1 MSYVR
6 PCPRCG
12 DTRPAEE
19 FFCEGKFRDQAC
31 GWPLIDV
38 LPVPEA
44 AARTEP
50 SPKRLEAAAA
60 DSSAGAASGR
70 CRNGH
75 PMDPGEFMCMVCGE
89 PTATEQTGSTPEKP
103 PDTTGNAPHPRVVN
117 GWILGTELGVISGE
131 SDLFLASK
139 EPADGTRL
147 HETAVFK
154 HYRRGIEP
162 EASLYPALR
171 TLDPDHGLRL
181 LDAGR
186 SEDRAFEV
194 WEYLPLG
201 TLGAIP
207 VAEKAVPEFVH
218 AAVREIGSALHGLA
232 QMQIIHRDLKPANVL
247 VRSREPLDLVLA
259 DFSTATVSEFDLQ
272 LTMTR
277 QTTRYAAP
285 ETIAGT
291 CSAASDWWSL
301 GVIVLEMLTQGR
313 GFEGV
318 HERAFLLHLVTRGL
332 RVPDDLPEEWREL
345 LMGLLTRDPSR
356 RWAWPEV
363 ERWLGGERGIPNGYR
378 DDNAAAAGQ
387 GQSIRI
393 GERAWSTPESFAL
406 AAAESSAWDE
416 ARALLLAG
424 RLATWLQE
432 RGGERDIS
440 RAAQVRSLAA
450 DNALPEDARLAAALL
465 TLNENLPLCLHG
477 EIITPAWVLSHPD
490 VALAWLD
497 SPLPTHLRRMGR
509 EAWFVRLRERADRV
523 RARLRETGIEC
534 DQAQLSAALLATSRS
549 MLETR
554 WRERRRLYPEAEQP
568 ALASTVERRTP
579 TEEDLII
586 LVAAPLDAFR
596 PATDVLDEAERE
608 ATRAEVIFSRDEAA
622 PWFEQG
628 RREILDALN
637 ERLGNFVR
645 CGRETAD
652 QWADDFRQDR
662 RITLARALVLL
673 SLRPEEWREPPRQ
686 EYVRNVLDFFH
697 RRLVTGLQRG
707 GLVRMTIGRTT
718 ARLDLTELAGPARS
732 AEAIL
737 EALLTR
743 QSQPVPL
750 DPTPLLSDPQRE
762 QRLRR
767 LSQNASAYRRDTG
780 INALYLGFPF
790 VTLRDARAGEATKP
804 RIAPVLLWP
813 VRLEMPAGAR
823 GTVRLSFDA
832 ERDEVRVNPALE
844 GLLGSLA
851 PAWREVLD
859 DLRGRDHLEL
869 QAALDALVPLAAL
882 LQPAGDQGHTG
893 SPRLSSL
900 PPATVRVAAGQIQLH
915 ASAVLFHSDFS
926 GQTIAE
932 DLKQLA
938 MRPIQGTALEVA
950 IRAGMVQSSDEPLA
964 PPVESD
970 RYFTAASDPSQQAA
984 VFRARQAPGLV
995 VQGPPGTGKSQTIV
1009 NVVCDAIGRG
1019 ERVLIVCQ
1027 KLAALDVVRKRLE
1040 AEGLAER
1047 LFFLKDAVSDRRPAL
1062 QALREQLEQPV
1073 RTANDDAQLQFERES
1088 LARHIEALEKELNG
1102 AHTALRETSPDRP
1115 GHLSYRELLDRLIE
1129 VERGQ
1134 HPPVSFAPLGAA
1146 LGQIDYA
1153 AAEQLIAEIA
1163 PLTPLWREAKY
1174 EDSPLHCLADF
1185 RTDEA
1190 TLGDFR
1196 EAFEALRTA
1205 EARREEIL
1213 RQSTRFFDIETP
1225 DLLQRWLT
1233 EHEAALRALPPVVA
1247 QSLARW
1253 AEIFTPASPD
1263 QAPAAEQ
1270 LIPWLELMAKRMLVL
1285 DGWTLEPVIYEK
1297 LASRGTAPLQRLSA
1311 QAERLTHPPRS
1322 IFARLNLGR
1331 WIARRRLNQWLRA
1344 AGVDSDAI
1352 DLSTL
1357 HAAAELELNLR
1368 KHRPSLQQWREA
1380 LGDSPTSSPE
1390 PLPVMRAAVKRLLER
1405 LQPVIAAAR
1414 RVQVCPLHGAAE
1426 ELRHGGDPQACASV
1440 LDVCRASLALWAATR
1455 ESDTRLH
1462 SATMWFDPAWIAER
1476 QLSFTEHRPAS
1487 SSMDQLATAFPTLP
1501 AFQTFRL
1508 RASVLNRAA
1517 FPIFTLLRMRD
1528 EVWQRVA
1535 IVDLPNEIMRT
1546 LRREALLAWKF
1557 AAEKACPA
1565 LLMERDEL
1573 EQKVRLLGQK
1583 DDAMREANRRLLTKC
1598 SARAEIA
1605 NRSRWDD
1612 VVMLTGQRARRLR
1625 EVVERGDPLGLFKLR
1640 PVWMVNPEM
1649 ASRLFP
1655 LQAGLFDLVI
1665 FDEASQLPV
1674 ECVLPGLFRAKRV
1687 VVSGDEKQM
1696 PPSRFF
1702 GSQLDSDEE
1711 EGGDEWL
1718 NADDERFDETERER
1732 LTQAAGRREV
1742 KDCTDLLA
1750 LTQNLLP
1757 TATLE
1762 IHYRSKY
1769 RQLIDFSNAAFYSG
1783 RLNVPARH
1791 PASEVR
1797 RAKPI
1802 EVDRVNGRYADQT
1815 NETEADRV
1823 VHRLRELWRAPAGQ
1837 RPSVGVVTF
1846 NLKQA
1851 DLIQDR
1857 LETLAE
1863 EDDDFRREWEVEQA
1877 RTQRGEDMGFF
1888 VKNLENVQGDERDW
1902 IIFSTTFGRDA
1913 AGTFRRNFG
1922 VLGQHG
1928 GERRLNVAVTR
1939 AREKVLLVTSLPV
1952 NEISTWT
1959 TNHGRR
1965 PPSIPRDFLQGWLA
1979 YAERLHAGELDAAA
1993 DLLSAL
1999 NEGGERTERT
2009 RNGNHAMSP
2018 LTEDVAAFLRRL
2030 GHEPVAA
2037 AGDAFGVDFALIDPR
2052 TGLFGLGVECD
2063 APSHPVLKSARAREL
2078 WRPSVLTASIPVL
2091 HRVGSRAWYHNQAA
2105 EQERLR
2111 TAVHLALG
2119 T

>member
-1 MSYVR
+1 MCQGRFHEQVCHWS
-6 PCPRCG
+6 
-12 DTRPAEE
+12 
-19 FFCEGKFRDQAC
+19 
-31 GWPLIDV
+31 LIDV
-38 LPVPEA
+38 LPVPEEAEA
-44 AARTEP
+44 AARAVSSATTAEPPATESAP
-50 SPKRLEAAAA
+50 SPGS
-60 DSSAGAASGR
+60 DH

-75 PMDPGEFMCMVCGE
+75 PMEAGEFMCMVCGE
-89 PTATEQTGSTPEKP
+89 PAAAAPIDSTPEER
-103 PDTTGNAPHPRVVN
+103 PDTPGDKTPSRVVH
-117 GWILGTELGVISGE
+117 GWTLGTELRVISGE
-131 SDLFLASK
+131 SDLFFATK
-139 EPADGTRL
+139 ESADGIEV

-162 EASLYPALR
+162 EVSLYPALR
-171 TLDPDHGLRL
+171 ALDPDHGLRL

-201 TLGAIP
+201 MLGAIP
-207 VAEKAVPEFVH
+207 AAEKEASEFAH

-356 RWAWPEV
+356 RWAWSEV
-363 ERWLGGERGIPNGYR
+363 ERWLGGERGIPNGYS
-378 DDNAAAAGQ
+378 DDNASAAGQ
-387 GQSIRI
+387 GQSLRL
-393 GERAWSTPESFAL
+393 GGRAWSTPESFAL
-406 AAAESSAWDE
+406 AAADSSAWDE
-416 ARALLLAG
+416 ARDLLLSG
-424 RLATWLQE
+424 RLASWLQE
-432 RGGERDIS
+432 RGGERDEA
-440 RAAQVRSLAA
+440 RAAQVRSLVA
-450 DNALPEDARLAAALL
+450 DITLPEDARLAAALV
-465 TLNENLPLCLHG
+465 TLNQNLPLCLRG

-490 VALAWLD
+490 VALMWLE
-497 SPLPTHLRRMGR
+497 SPLPTRLRRLDR

-534 DQAQLSAALLATSRS
+534 DEAQLSAALLATSRS

-554 WRERRRLYPEAEQP
+554 WWERRRLYPEAEQP

-586 LVAAPLDAFR
+586 LVSAPLDAFR

-608 ATRAEVIFSRDEAA
+608 ATRAQVTFSRDGVS

-743 QSQPVPL
+743 QSQPVAL
-750 DPTPLLSDPQRE
+750 DPTPLLADPQRE

-790 VTLRDARAGEATKP
+790 VTLRDARSSEAAKP

-813 VRLEMPAGAR
+813 VRLEMPAGER
-823 GTVRLSFDA
+823 GAVRLSFDA

-844 GLLGSLA
+844 GLLGGLA

-859 DLRGRDHLEL
+859 DMRGRDHLDL
-869 QAALDALVPLAAL
+869 QAVLDALVPLAAL
-882 LQPAGDQGHTG
+882 VKPAGDQGRLDG
-893 SPRLSSL
+893 PRLSPL

-938 MRPIQGTALEVA
+938 MRPIQGTALEIAV
-950 IRAGMVQSSDEPLA
+950 RAGMVQASGELPA
-964 PPVESD
+964 PPAESD

-1073 RTANDDAQLQFERES
+1073 RSTNDDAQLQFEREG

-1115 GHLSYRELLDRLIE
+1115 GHLSYRELLERLIE
-1129 VERGQ
+1129 VERGPQ
-1134 HPPVSFAPLGAA
+1134 QPVSFAPLGAA
-1146 LGQIDYA
+1146 LGQFDHA
-1153 AAEQLIAEIA
+1153 TAEQLIAEIA

-1185 RTDEA
+1185 RTDEV
-1190 TLGDFR
+1190 TLADFR
-1196 EAFEALRTA
+1196 EAFEALQTA
-1205 EARREEIL
+1205 EGRRYEIL
-1213 RQSTRFFDIETP
+1213 RQNARFFDIETP
-1225 DLLQRWLT
+1225 ESLQHWLA
-1233 EHEAALRALPPVVA
+1233 EHEAALRALPAAVA

-1253 AEIFTPASPD
+1253 ADIFTPPVPD
-1263 QAPAAEQ
+1263 QPPSAEQ
-1270 LIPWLELMAKRMLVL
+1270 LIPWLEHMDERMRIL
-1285 DGWTLEPVIYEK
+1285 DRWTLEPVLYEK
-1297 LASRGTAPLQRLSA
+1297 LAARGTAPLRRLAA
-1311 QAERLTHPPRS
+1311 QVERLAHPPRS
-1322 IFARLNLGR
+1322 IFARLNPSR

-1344 AGVDSDAI
+1344 AGADADAI

-1357 HAAAELELNLR
+1357 QAAAELELNLR
-1368 KHRPSLQQWREA
+1368 EERQNLQQWREA
-1380 LGDSPTSSPE
+1380 LGDSPTRSPE
-1390 PLPVMRAAVKRLLER
+1390 PLPAMRTTVRRLLER

-1414 RVQVCPLHGAAE
+1414 RVQACPLQSAAE

-1455 ESDTRLH
+1455 ESATRLQ
-1462 SATMWFDPAWIAER
+1462 SAAMWFEPSWIAER
-1476 QLSFTEHRPAS
+1476 QLSFAEHRPAS
-1487 SSMDQLATAFPTLP
+1487 DSMEQFITAFPTIP

-1508 RASVLNRAA
+1508 RAGVLNRAA

-1528 EVWQRVA
+1528 EFWQRIA
-1535 IVDLPNEIMRT
+1535 AADLPNEIIRT

-1583 DDAMREANRRLLTKC
+1583 DDAMREANRRLLRKC
-1598 SARAEIA
+1598 SARAQIA
-1605 NRSRWDD
+1605 NRDRWDD

-1674 ECVLPGLFRAKRV
+1674 EYVLPALFRAKRV

-1732 LTQAAGRREV
+1732 LAQAAGRREV

-1815 NETEADRV
+1815 NETEANRV
-1823 VHRLRELWRAPAGQ
+1823 VARLRELWRTPADQ

-1863 EDDDFRREWEVEQA
+1863 GDDDFRRAWEVEQA

-1913 AGTFRRNFG
+1913 AGTFRKNFG

-1939 AREKVLLVTSLPV
+1939 AREKVLLITSLPL

-1965 PPSIPRDFLQGWLA
+1965 PPSSPRDFLQGWLA

-1993 DLLSAL
+1993 DLLRAL
-1999 NEGGERTERT
+1999 NEGGEHADRT
-2009 RNGNHAMSP
+2009 RHGNHATSP
-2018 LTEDVAAFLRRL
+2018 LAEDVAAFLRRL

-2063 APSHPVLKSARAREL
+2063 APSHPVLETARAREL

-2091 HRVGSRAWYHNQAA
+2091 HRVGSRAWYHHQAA
-2105 EQERLR
+2105 EQDRLR

>member
-12 DTRPAEE
+12 DARPAEE
-19 FFCEGKFRDQAC
+19 FFCEGKVHDKAC
-31 GWPLIDV
+31 GWSLIDV
-38 LPVPEA
+38 LPVPA
-44 AARTEP
+44 SAARTEP
-50 SPKRLEAAAA
+50 SAKPAEA
-60 DSSAGAASGR
+60 SVPEPTAGAANGR

-75 PMDPGEFMCMVCGE
+75 SMEAGEFMCMVCGE
-89 PTATEQTGSTPEKP
+89 PAAVEPINSTPEECVDTPSEKP
-103 PDTTGNAPHPRVVN
+103 PQRVVH
-117 GWILGTELGVISGE
+117 GWTLGTELGVISGE
-131 SDLFLASK
+131 SDLFLATK
-139 EPADGTRL
+139 ESADAIGVY
-147 HETAVFK
+147 ENAVFK

-171 TLDPDHGLRL
+171 ALDPDHGLRL

-186 SEDRAFEV
+186 SEERAFEV

-207 VAEKAVPEFVH
+207 AAEKATLEFAH
-218 AAVREIGSALHGLA
+218 AAVREMGSALHSLA

-272 LTMTR
+272 VTMTR

-363 ERWLGGERGIPNGYR
+363 ERWLGGERGIPNGYS
-378 DDNAAAAGQ
+378 DDNSGTAGPGKTLQ
-387 GQSIRI
+387 LAG
-393 GERAWSTPESFAL
+393 RAWSTPESFAL
-406 AAAESSAWDE
+406 AAADSAAWDE
-416 ARALLLAG
+416 ARDLLLSG
-424 RLATWLQE
+424 RLASWLQE
-432 RGGERDIS
+432 RGGERDEA
-440 RAAQVRSLAA
+440 RAAQLRSLVA
-450 DNALPEDARLAAALL
+450 DIALPEDARLAAALV
-465 TLNENLPLCLHG
+465 TLNQNLPLCLRG
-477 EIITPAWVLSHPD
+477 QIITPAWVLSHPD
-490 VALAWLD
+490 VALTWLE
-497 SPLPTHLRRMGR
+497 SSLPTRLRRLDR
-509 EAWFVRLRERADRV
+509 EAWFVRLRERSDRV

-534 DQAQLSAALLATSRS
+534 NEAQLSAALLATSRS

-568 ALASTVERRTP
+568 ALASTVERRMP

-586 LVAAPLDAFR
+586 LVSAPLDSFR

-608 ATRAEVIFSRDEAA
+608 ATRAQVTFSRDEAA
-622 PWFEQG
+622 LWFEQG

-673 SLRPEEWREPPRQ
+673 SLRSEEWREPPRQ

-707 GLVRMTIGRTT
+707 GLVRMTIGRAT
-718 ARLDLTELAGPARS
+718 ARLDLTEIAGPARS

-743 QSQPVPL
+743 QSQPVAL
-750 DPTPLLSDPQRE
+750 DPTPLLADPQRE

-790 VTLRDARAGEATKP
+790 VTLRDARSSEAAKP

-844 GLLGSLA
+844 GLLGGLA
-851 PAWREVLD
+851 PAWRDVLD
-859 DLRGRDHLEL
+859 DVRGRDHLDL
-869 QAALDALVPLAAL
+869 QAVLDALVPFAAL
-882 LQPAGDQGHTG
+882 VKPAGDQGRIDG
-893 SPRLSSL
+893 PRLSPL

-938 MRPIQGTALEVA
+938 MRPIQGTALEIAV
-950 IRAGMVQSSDEPLA
+950 RAGMVQASDEIPA
-964 PPVESD
+964 PPAESD

-1062 QALREQLEQPV
+1062 QALREQLEQPL
-1073 RTANDDAQLQFERES
+1073 RSANDDAQLQFEREA
-1088 LARHIEALEKELNG
+1088 LARHIEALERELNG
-1102 AHTALRETSPDRP
+1102 AHKALRETSPDRP
-1115 GHLSYRELLDRLIE
+1115 GHLSYRELLERLIE
-1129 VERGQ
+1129 VERGPQ
-1134 HPPVSFAPLGAA
+1134 QPVSFAPLGAE
-1146 LGQIDYA
+1146 LGKLDHA
-1153 AAEQLIAEIA
+1153 SAEQLIAEIA

-1185 RTDEA
+1185 RTDEV

-1196 EAFEALRTA
+1196 EAFEALQTT
-1205 EARREEIL
+1205 EARRYEIL
-1213 RQSTRFFDIETP
+1213 RQNARFFDIETP
-1225 DLLQRWLT
+1225 DSLRHWLA
-1233 EHEAALRALPPVVA
+1233 EHEAALRSLPTVVA

-1253 AEIFTPASPD
+1253 ADILTPPAPD
-1263 QAPAAEQ
+1263 QPPSVEQ
-1270 LIPWLELMAKRMLVL
+1270 LIPWLEHMDERMRII
-1285 DGWTLEPVIYEK
+1285 DRWTLEPVLYEK
-1297 LASRGTAPLQRLSA
+1297 LAARGTAPLERLA
-1311 QAERLTHPPRS
+1311 VQAERLAHPPRS
-1322 IFARLNLGR
+1322 LFARLDPGR
-1331 WIARRRLNQWLRA
+1331 WIARRRLNQWLRS
-1344 AGVDSDAI
+1344 AGADPDAV

-1357 HAAAELELNLR
+1357 QAAAELELNLR
-1368 KHRPSLQQWREA
+1368 EERPNLRQWREA

-1390 PLPVMRAAVKRLLER
+1390 PLPAMRISVRRLLER

-1414 RVQVCPLHGAAE
+1414 RVQACPLQSAAE

-1455 ESDTRLH
+1455 KSEARLQ
-1462 SATMWFDPAWIAER
+1462 SAAMWFDPAWIAER
-1476 QLSFTEHRPAS
+1476 RLSFTERRPAS
-1487 SSMDQLATAFPTLP
+1487 DSMDQLITAFPTLP

-1508 RASVLNRAA
+1508 RAGVLNRAA
-1517 FPIFTLLRMRD
+1517 LPIFTLLRMRD
-1528 EVWQRVA
+1528 EIWQRIAVA
-1535 IVDLPNEIMRT
+1535 DLPNEITRT

-1565 LLMERDEL
+1565 LLMEREEL
-1573 EQKVRLLGQK
+1573 EQKVRLLEQK
-1583 DDAMREANRRLLTKC
+1583 DDAMREANRRLLKKC
-1598 SARAEIA
+1598 SALAQVA
-1605 NRSRWDD
+1605 NRGRWDD

-1625 EVVERGDPLGLFKLR
+1625 EVVERGGPLGLFNLR

-1674 ECVLPGLFRAKRV
+1674 ECVLPAVFRAKRV

-1702 GSQLDSDEE
+1702 SSQLDSDEE
-1711 EGGDEWL
+1711 EGADEWL

-1732 LTQAAGRREV
+1732 LAQVAGRREV

-1797 RAKPI
+1797 RANPI

-1815 NETEADRV
+1815 NETEANRV
-1823 VHRLRELWRAPAGQ
+1823 VARLRELWRTPAEQ

-1851 DLIQDR
+1851 DLIHDR

-1863 EDDDFRREWEVEQA
+1863 EDDDFRRAWEVEQA
-1877 RTQRGEDMGFF
+1877 RIQRGEDMGFF

-1902 IIFSTTFGRDA
+1902 IIFSTTFGCDA
-1913 AGTFRRNFG
+1913 SGTFRRNFG

-1939 AREKVLLVTSLPV
+1939 AREKMVVITSMPT
-1952 NEISTWT
+1952 NEISSWLGA
-1959 TNHGRR
+1959 HMRR
-1965 PPSIPRDFLQGWLA
+1965 PPTIPRDFLQAWLR
-1979 YAERLHAGELDAAA
+1979 YAEHISSGDFTAATELLRSLYSDTTHAC
-1993 DLLSAL
+1993 
-1999 NEGGERTERT
+1999 
-2009 RNGNHAMSP
+2009 RNGSSATLNSVF
-2018 LTEDVAAFLRRL
+2018 EEQVAAFIRECGPTPQTAR
-2030 GHEPVAA
+2030 
-2037 AGDAFGVDFALIDPR
+2037 GDAFGVDFALVHPE
-2052 TGLFGLGVECD
+2052 TQLFGLGVECD
-2063 APSHPVLKSARAREL
+2063 APSHPVLVTARAREL
-2078 WRPSVLTASIPVL
+2078 WRPSVLSASIPKL
-2091 HRVGSRAWYHNQAA
+2091 HRVTSRAWYHDRQA
-2105 EQERLR
+2105 EHDRLR
-2111 TAVHLALG
+2111 NVLRAALNL
-2119 T
+2119 